1 MSSEMLAEIS
11 DVAEVVAKEELDE
24 DVLCEHLRDV
34 GRGDL
39 QIYVAEDYLEDL
51 SYDEC
56 VKLLIEKY
64 PVKRISKKEYKPDDS
79 D

>member
-11 DVAEVVAKEELDE
+11 AVKEELDE